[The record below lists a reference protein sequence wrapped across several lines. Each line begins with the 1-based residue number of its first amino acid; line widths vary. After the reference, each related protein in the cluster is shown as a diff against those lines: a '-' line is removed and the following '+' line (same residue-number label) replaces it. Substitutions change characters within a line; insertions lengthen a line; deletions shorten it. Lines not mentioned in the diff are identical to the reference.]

1 MPHDEMQN
9 ELLRMEADLIDAG
22 HLANRTAASVAK
34 LAETVSSLSVKVGTL
49 TEAIDRL
56 ASRHEGLEQKM
67 GTMTDALNTLI
78 TYNIERDA
86 AWNQKFE
93 ALTDTV
99 NRLATRI
106 DGYIAAQGDG
116 ANGGAR

>member
-1 MPHDEMQN
+1 MTHDEMQN

-22 HLANRTAASVAK
+22 HLANKTATTVAK
-34 LAETVSSLSVKVGTL
+34 LAETVGTFSVKVGTSSE
-49 TEAIDRL
+49 TVDRL
-56 ASRHEGLEQKM
+56 GSRHEGLEQKM
-67 GTMTDALNTLI
+67 RTMTDTLNTLI

-106 DGYIAAQGDG
+106 DRYIAAQGNG